1 MLYCYVDEITPDVI
15 RGWAFN
21 PNAADVPVTL
31 HVVFDEQ
38 ELLRIQCDGVR
49 EDVLEAGVP
58 SAHVGF
64 QFAPPASV
72 LDNKTRKL
80 TFKSRLDNVV
90 LVYKNQ
96 EVPSID
102 FTETLPEQIFSFV
115 DGNKAGALT
124 GWVVSGNRITGMKGG
139 RDLLV
144 TCGGE
149 KIGHIR
155 ADRYRGD
162 VGKVLSCDPYCGF
175 QFVPPPLFRKSYP
188 QEFHFYVLPEMKEL
202 DNSPYFTSFVSD
214 KYEGI
219 VLDVVDQ
226 IDALHTQL
234 TQLRRQVRDI
244 LPQPGYTLADYHKW
258 ATDYFPILRRYVD
271 RTRVADTEEPLVS
284 VICPVWRPDLS
295 DFRAAVESVINQTW
309 QNWELIIV
317 DDCSEDEELRNLIL
331 EFVDLDPRIQ
341 AIFKETN
348 DGISETTNVGIEN
361 ANGEWIA
368 FFDHDDLLVD
378 VAIEYMLRE
387 AKRSQ
392 ADLLYSDEDKI
403 DRSGYYSNPAFKTDW
418 NYRLLLGV
426 NYVCHFVMA
435 KTALVKK
442 VGCLNKKY
450 DGAQDHD
457 FLLRVSE
464 NLSAR
469 KIHHVPEILY
479 HWRITA
485 KSTAADIGNKSYAV
499 DAGVQA
505 VSDHL
510 ARRKLPAKV
519 ASQLNNTL
527 YSVEWTFKEEPTV
540 TIIVPYKDEIA
551 TTKRCLDAIIKLT
564 AYKHYNVILID
575 NWSVTKEA
583 KTFAKYVE
591 KIPNAQILT
600 LKEKFNYSRLNN
612 KAAALSDS
620 DFVVFLNNDVFVEQ
634 ENWLN
639 ILVNEALADQ
649 EAAIVGG
656 KFVYPNQTVQHAGV
670 LLGIGDVAGHAHVGI
685 PRDEGG
691 YAGRAYFP
699 QEMSAVTAAGM
710 LVRKPAFDMVGGF
723 DEENLTVAFND
734 IDLCLKIRDAG
745 FKVIWTPDFCA
756 EHHESLSRGSD
767 DRPTTE
773 RRFFHETQYMLE
785 RWGDRLQRD
794 PFYNPHFA
802 LDRQVFFDLLPPE
815 VNLDR
820 YPPLPKDQNVTPHLW
835 EKPAEQTAPK
845 ASTAAKSAQKPAA
858 KPTRRRKK
866 ASA

>member
-1 MLYCYVDEITPDVI
+1 M
-15 RGWAFN
+15 
-21 PNAADVPVTL
+21 
-31 HVVFDEQ
+31 
-38 ELLRIQCDGVR
+38 
-49 EDVLEAGVP
+49 
-58 SAHVGF
+58 HVGF
-64 QFAPPASV
+64 QFAPPDQV
-72 LDNKTRKL
+72 LDGKTRKL
-80 TFKSRLDNVV
+80 TFKSRVDEITLIYN
-90 LVYKNQ
+90 NQ
-96 EVPSID
+96 ETVAID
-102 FTETLPEQIFSFV
+102 FEQTLPEQIFSFV
-115 DGNKAGALT
+115 DGNKAGALC
-124 GWVVSGNRITGMKGG
+124 GWVVSGNRVTGMNGG

-149 KIGHIR
+149 KVGQIS

-214 KYEGI
+214 KYEGV

-226 IDALHTQL
+226 IDALHAQL
-234 TQLRRQVRDI
+234 TQLRRQVRAI
-244 LPQPGYTLADYHKW
+244 LPQPGYTLADYHGW
-258 ATDYFPILRRYVD
+258 ATEYFPILRRYVD
-271 RTRVADTEEPLVS
+271 RTRVASTKEPLVS

-309 QNWELIIV
+309 KNWELIIV
-317 DDCSEDEELRNLIL
+317 DDCSKDEELRKLIL

-341 AIFKETN
+341 VIFKETN
-348 DGISETTNVGIEN
+348 DGISGTTNVGLEN
-361 ANGEWIA
+361 AKGEWIA

-378 VAIEYMLRE
+378 VAIEYMMRE
-387 AKRSQ
+387 AERSQ
-392 ADLLYSDEDKI
+392 ADILYSDEDKI
-403 DRSGYYSNPAFKTDW
+403 DRSGYYTNPSFKTDW

-435 KTALVKK
+435 KKSLVDK
-442 VGCLNKKY
+442 VGGLNKKY

-464 NLSAR
+464 TIPAR

-510 ARRKLPAKV
+510 ARRGLPAEV
-519 ASQLNNTL
+519 TSQLNNTL
-527 YSVEWTFKEEPTV
+527 YVVNWTFTDEPKV

-551 TTKRCLDAIIKLT
+551 TTKRCLDAIVNLT
-564 AYKHYNVILID
+564 AYKNYDVILID
-575 NWSVTKEA
+575 NWSITKESKA
-583 KTFAKYVE
+583 FAKAVE
-591 KIPNAQILT
+591 KLPNVQILT

-612 KAAALSDS
+612 KAAALSDA
-620 DFVVFLNNDVFVEQ
+620 DFVLFLNNDVFVEQ

-670 LLGIGDVAGHAHVGI
+670 LLGIGDVAGHAHIGI

-745 FKVIWTPDFCA
+745 FKVLWTPDFCA

-802 LDRQVFFDLLPPE
+802 LDRQVFFDLIAPG
-815 VNLDR
+815 VDVDR
-820 YPPLPKDQNVTPHLW
+820 YPPLPKDQNPAPHLW
-835 EKPAEQTAPK
+835 SKSESKTAK
-845 ASTAAKSAQKPAA
+845 AAPFKAAAASSTATA
-858 KPTRRRKK
+858 KPTTRRKK
-866 ASA
+866 KTSA